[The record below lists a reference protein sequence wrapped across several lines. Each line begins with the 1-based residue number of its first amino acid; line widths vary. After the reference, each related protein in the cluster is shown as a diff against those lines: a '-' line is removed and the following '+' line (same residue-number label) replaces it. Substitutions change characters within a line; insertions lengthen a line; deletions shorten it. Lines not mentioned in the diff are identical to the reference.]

1 MDRVRSL
8 VARVTWSL
16 MESKEHGNR
25 SEPHSSRQNDTAD
38 TAEQSQSGA
47 SARSA
52 RYIALAEQALIS
64 GSNFLLYIYAARMLP
79 KEQWGAL
86 SFALASLQVL
96 QGFQRAFVTVP
107 MMTSGDKQG
116 VFRRSLSF
124 WSQMQGW
131 VTGITLVLII
141 SIYLVAYYL
150 LEPWVSSSLL
160 LVAVLL
166 APWYYMEYARRVV
179 IMSYSMYRLLL
190 MAIAYALIFLI
201 AGAGAYSIGYK
212 WGLSSFAILMACA
225 AVVSTLFARV
235 RLWPVAGRGEVNN
248 DGGSWSIA
256 SLWRFGRWAAASSLA
271 YSGYTFAI
279 QAILAAIGGPAT
291 LGIYT
296 AARNLIQ
303 PVNTLIQAI
312 DSVDKPRAG
321 WAYSQRGMSGLWQV
335 IRRSWAWLLI
345 IALPYLGM
353 IGLFSE
359 TLLGFFYGEKYADA
373 SAPVQFWCLAILAM
387 ILVQPLETGLY
398 VLRRP
403 DWLFYG
409 RAVSAGLVIMLTPW
423 LVTHWMVNGA
433 LIALVIGWGLAGVS
447 AAWLLRK
454 VPDQGATS

>member
-1 MDRVRSL
+1 MENKEPGSNSAPNSSL
-8 VARVTWSL
+8 
-16 MESKEHGNR
+16 ENY
-25 SEPHSSRQNDTAD
+25 TAD
-38 TAEQSQSGA
+38 TGVGQKQRGA

-52 RYIALAEQALIS
+52 RYIALVEQALIS
-64 GSNFLLYIYAARMLP
+64 GSNFLIYIYAARILP
-79 KEQWGAL
+79 KEQWGVL

-107 MMTSGDKQG
+107 MMTSGDKHG

-124 WSQMQGW
+124 WSQIQGW
-131 VTGITLVLII
+131 VTSVTLAFIL
-141 SIYLVAYYL
+141 LVYVVAKYVW
-150 LEPWVSSSLL
+150 EDWVSSSLL

-166 APWYYMEYARRVV
+166 VPWYYMEYVRRVV
-179 IMSYSMYRLLL
+179 IMSSSMSRLLL
-190 MAIAYALIFLI
+190 MAILYVLVFLI
-201 AGAGAYSIGYK
+201 AGAGAYYIGYK
-212 WGLSSFAILMACA
+212 WELPDFAILMALA
-225 AVVSTLFARV
+225 ATVSTLFAKV
-235 RLWPVAGRGEVNN
+235 SIWPTAGRGGDRNN
-248 DGGSWSIA
+248 GGSWSMA

-279 QAILAAIGGPAT
+279 QAILATLAGPAA

-321 WAYSQRGMSGLWQV
+321 WAFSHNGMEGMWEV
-335 IRRSWAWLLI
+335 IRRSWAWLLVL
-345 IALPYLGM
+345 ALPYLGLV
-353 IGLFSE
+353 GFFSE
-359 TLLGFFYGEKYADA
+359 PLLIFFYGEKYADA
-373 SAPVQFWCLAILAM
+373 SVPVQLWCLAILAM

-423 LVTHWMVNGA
+423 LVTHWTVNGA
-433 LIALVIGWGLAGVS
+433 LIALVIGWGLAGAS
-447 AAWLLRK
+447 AFWLLRK
-454 VPDQGATS
+454 VSDRRTL